1 VKLNRKLNTGQAI
14 RVIRMHANDG
24 GKIIRQSD
32 IEKAVGLSQGK
43 LSRVE
48 VHNEDIYATKLEAVC
63 KMLNTSMVEFFKIR
77 EGL

>member
-1 VKLNRKLNTGQAI
+1 VKRLTTGQAI
-14 RVIRMHANDG
+14 RVLRMHANDG

-32 IEKAVGLSQGK
+32 IEKAVGLPQGK

-48 VHNEDIYATKLEAVC
+48 VHNEDIYAEKLEAIC
-63 KMLNTSMVEFFKIR
+63 KELNTSMVEFFRIK